1 MSLTVFI
8 IRHGERVDAVDP
20 NFRYTSPTPYD
31 TPLTS
36 KGKRQAKRTGAY
48 IHDIQLETVVK
59 EINRQRKVEYVIY
72 TSPLLRTVET
82 AIGIAEGIASNRP
95 NLPIDSVQFKIE
107 PAVVDWHYQSYY
119 RKAIPNS
126 IIESRI
132 EELRLLIKQDQDTE
146 DQQQPRLGFKIDLE
160 YEPISTELP
169 DYPEGIMDALA
180 RCGNAFEKITS
191 PFIERLH
198 QDLSKDIVLIIVTHG
213 WCFNAI
219 QSACSKSSPW
229 AEVGY
234 CAVTRARWIPKDEN
248 SEDFYIEKDAPD
260 DNNSAGKWILDIIA
274 NIEHLK
280 TLKYE

>member
-1 MSLTVFI
+1 MSLTLFI

-59 EINRQRKVEYVIY
+59 DIDRQRKVEYVIY

-82 AIGIAEGIASNRP
+82 AIGIAEGIASSRP
-95 NLPIDSVQFKIE
+95 NLPIDSIQFRIE
-107 PAVVDWHYQSYY
+107 PAISDWHYHSYY

-126 IIESRI
+126 IIESRTK
-132 EELRLLIKQDQDTE
+132 ELRLLIKQDQDTK
-146 DQQQPRLGFKIDLE
+146 DQKQSQLSFKADFE
-160 YEPISTELP
+160 YEPISSELP
-169 DYPEGIMDALA
+169 AYPEGIMDALA
-180 RCGNAFEKITS
+180 RCSNAFEKITS
-191 PFIERLH
+191 PFIERLR
-198 QDLSKDIVLIIVTHG
+198 QDPSKDVVLIIVTHG

-219 QSACSKSSPW
+219 QDACFKGCSW
-229 AEVGY
+229 IEVRY
-234 CAVTRARWIPKDEN
+234 CAVTRAKWIPKDEN
-248 SEDFYIEKDAPD
+248 SEDIYDIGKDALD
-260 DNNSAGKWILDIIA
+260 DNSSAGKWALDIMA

-280 TLKYE
+280 DIKV